1 MTGDIGKKARAA
13 FLALIMV
20 TSVMT
25 ASVAFTGSAVAADTS
40 TGFAA
45 ANPADADTSINDA
58 DHTYVL
64 NLSATGTD
72 FSDTLGDGTDTD
84 TITSLI
90 VMVVSLIGVALQH
103 LKLSLGCMMPVGI
116 RRQKYTSNNISSVTT
131 DSSNYSSIWMPV
143 PPSSTSL
150 QTTDSELLLREMTNI
165 Y

>member
-13 FLALIMV
+13 FLALIMI

-25 ASVAFTGSAVAADTS
+25 ASVAFTGSAAAADTS

-72 FSDTLGDGTDTD
+72 FSDTLGDGTGTD
-84 TITSLI
+84 MITISNSNGSQFDRSGVTASEI
-90 VMVVSLIGVALQH
+90 VVGVYDASGNT
-103 LKLSLGCMMPVGI
+103 KA
-116 RRQKYTSNNISSVTT
+116 KYTSSNISSVTT
-131 DSSNYSSIWMPV
+131 DSSK
-143 PPSSTSL
+143 L
-150 QTTDSELLLREMTNI
+150 QFDIDASFTEFDFSADDRLRVAVTRDD
-165 Y
+165 

>member
-72 FSDTLGDGTDTD
+72 FSDTLGDGTGTD
-84 TITSLI
+84 TITATDGDGSQFDRSGVTASEI
-90 VMVVSLIGVALQH
+90 VVGVYDASGNA
-103 LKLSLGCMMPVGI
+103 KAE
-116 RRQKYTSNNISSVTT
+116 YTSNNISSVTT
-131 DSSNYSSIWMPV
+131 DSSK
-143 PPSSTSL
+143 L
-150 QTTDSELLLREMTNI
+150 
-165 Y
+165 